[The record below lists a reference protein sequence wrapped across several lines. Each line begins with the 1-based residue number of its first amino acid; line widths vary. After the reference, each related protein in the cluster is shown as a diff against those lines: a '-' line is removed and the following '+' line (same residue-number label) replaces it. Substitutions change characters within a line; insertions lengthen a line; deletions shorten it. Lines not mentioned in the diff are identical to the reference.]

1 MCPTPN
7 EFSRIDFSRGPV
19 SRDASEP
26 EASQFG
32 PYPGPDLVPTEG
44 EPKQWQVSSDKAS
57 TPKAMASE
65 TDDSQNAFAELQTF
79 LMNNLETP
87 GSRVCHDQTAP
98 YRPPHGAE
106 GEK

>member
-1 MCPTPN
+1 MSPTPN

-44 EPKQWQVSSDKAS
+44 EPKQWQVSSDK
-57 TPKAMASE
+57 
-65 TDDSQNAFAELQTF
+65 
-79 LMNNLETP
+79 
-87 GSRVCHDQTAP
+87 RVPRKRWHQKRMTVN
-98 YRPPHGAE
+98 RPLPHCRNF
-106 GEK
+106 

>member
-1 MCPTPN
+1 MPTPN
-7 EFSRIDFSRGPV
+7 EFQRIDFSRGPV

-32 PYPGPDLVPTEG
+32 PYPSSDLVSTEG

-57 TPKAMASE
+57 TPEAMASE
-65 TDDSQNAFAELQTF
+65 TSESQNAFAELQTF
-79 LMNNLETP
+79 LMNNLPTP
-87 GSRVCHDQTAP
+87 GSRVCHDQTKP

-106 GEK
+106 GE

>member
-1 MCPTPN
+1 MPTPN

-19 SRDASEP
+19 SRDAIEP

-44 EPKQWQVSSDKAS
+44 DPKQLQVSSDKAS
-57 TPKAMASE
+57 TPDAMATE

-87 GSRVCHDQTAP
+87 GSRVCHDQTKT
-98 YRPPHGAE
+98 YRPPQGAE
-106 GEK
+106 GE

>member
-26 EASQFG
+26 EAAFG
-32 PYPGPDLVPTEG
+32 PYPESELVPTEG
-44 EPKQWQVSSDKAS
+44 EPKQLQVSSDKVS
-57 TPKAMASE
+57 TPDAMATE
-65 TDDSQNAFAELQTF
+65 TDDNQNAFAELQTF

-87 GSRVCHDQTAP
+87 GSRVCHPQSKP
-98 YRPPHGAE
+98 WEPPHGAE
-106 GEK
+106 GE